1 MTSAIIA
8 TDPVPTVPTTQSV
21 RDNFAVAK
29 SEISALQTATAAA
42 TDTTSG
48 IVELATVAEVNTG
61 TDTGRAVTPEGI
73 EGWTGSAQVTTLGI
87 IAAGTWEGDILA
99 EAYLPDASDSAQGVV
114 ELADITETNAGTN
127 NTKALT
133 PLMLETSDLK
143 VDVDSIVR
151 VQSCVIDG
159 TTAAVTFSP
168 DSGWS
173 AVRNSEGVYTV
184 TFPTAASSATA
195 QVIVGTQLTTVALAS
210 NRIVNILDLGTT
222 TCVVRTFNA
231 FDTVK
236 DVTFSLM
243 RTV

>member
-8 TDPVPTVPTTQSV
+8 TDPVATVPTTQSV
-21 RDNFAVAK
+21 RDNFAAAK
-29 SEISALQTATAAA
+29 SEISALQA
-42 TDTTSG
+42 
-48 IVELATVAEVNTG
+48 ATVAAAEGTTGTLALASVADVNTG
-61 TDTGRAVTPEGI
+61 TATDTAVTPAGV
-73 EGWTGSAQVTTLGI
+73 EGWTGGTNLVTVGT
-87 IAAGTWEGDILA
+87 IATGTWEGDVVA

-195 QVIVGTQLTTVALAS
+195 QVIVGTQLTTVAAAS